1 MIDQRRLPL
10 EEVYLEY
17 TDTRDVAE
25 AIRTMVVRGAP
36 AIGSAAGF
44 GMALAA
50 IHAQSGSDEGL
61 QRELEKAGNVLKA
74 ARPTA
79 VNLAWAVDRILDAAQ
94 TLRISGRLSSKK
106 PRPS

>member
-1 MIDQRRLPL
+1 MTITASNGWAHSLSMIDQRRLPL

-17 TDTRDVAE
+17 TDTREVAE

-61 QRELEKAGNVLKA
+61 LRE
-74 ARPTA
+74 
-79 VNLAWAVDRILDAAQ
+79 
-94 TLRISGRLSSKK
+94 SGESREHPESCPADGSQPGLGCG
-106 PRPS
+106 PDP